1 MGRKAWVAAGFVVVA
16 GAASWLALP
25 GVPREADS
33 DVDGAFQASVKE
45 PARAHTAGREPV
57 LLASAE
63 RVSAKQELDQRF
75 ETDPHDAEAPRVE
88 STVQA
93 AFARDDVA
101 AELLK
106 SVSCRK
112 TLCKLSVRMSKERI
126 GGYNRAMNTLRQAGF
141 SEAPDA
147 SVLFDQKSDPGELD
161 VDMYL
166 QQPAAVSSDVN

>member
-1 MGRKAWVAAGFVVVA
+1 MGRTGWVAAAFLVA
-16 GAASWLALP
+16 AGVASWLTLP
-25 GVPREADS
+25 RAAQDAEPEA
-33 DVDGAFQASVKE
+33 DVDGAFEASVKE
-45 PARAHTAGREPV
+45 PLHAGHEATPV

-63 RVSAKQELDQRF
+63 RVSAKQALDQRF
-75 ETDPHDAEAPRVE
+75 ETDPHDEAAPRVE

-112 TLCKLSVRMSKERI
+112 TLCKLSVRMSKARI
-126 GGYNRAMNTLRQAGF
+126 GGYNAAMHTLRQAGF

-147 SVLFDQKSDPGELD
+147 TALFDQRDDASELD

-166 QQPAAVSSDVN
+166 QQPPAHSP